1 MQPTPHSLLRRHAS
15 MRPHLAAAAAGA
27 REEGRSTG
35 QGTAEHGL
43 TAMRGNEAGRA
54 GLMTP

>member
-15 MRPHLAAAAAGA
+15 MRPHLAAAGA